1 MEFNFAWYDVVGMVG
16 SAMIIGAFFLLQAG
30 RMSGTGI
37 TYQLLNMFGA
47 AGVLVSLLGAFNP
60 GVFVLELTWILIS
73 AFGIWRTLKLRRE
86 AASNKPQS

>member
-1 MEFNFAWYDVVGMVG
+1 MDLQWYDIVGMAG

-37 TYQLLNMFGA
+37 NYQLLNMFGA

-60 GVFVLELTWILIS
+60 GVFVLEVTWILIS
-73 AFGIWRTLKLRRE
+73 AFGIWRTLRLRRKGQSE
-86 AASNKPQS
+86 A